1 MKATKLTAL
10 LAFLTISS
18 SSIGI
23 DDAVATATFDEKQ
36 IDQNQII
43 AIARPYGRGKYDL
56 LVIEQIPGKKQCWSE
71 SGSNPTLVDP
81 LLLKFDFT
89 GHCSRSTD
97 SNGYSMRIEGRD
109 LGLNYLL
116 RIVERN
122 GELFLVGTSRTSP
135 NQADI
140 VLGRTYGMKQGFMK
154 IQLNPGWQFSKRSYQ
169 GKVLGH
175 VYFSG
180 DRTALD
186 AANSSTTVA
195 ALPSNQNSE
204 AGVSDSTPTTSN
216 PTASPKPDTNS
227 NPSNVQST
235 SAPRELTFTAK
246 DPTNTPTS
254 STSRRLPS
262 VLSSPASPQPSPSRS
277 SVPLPSSLSSSPSS
291 RRLPSV
297 LSSPNS
303 PLPSSPRSSVPL
315 PSSPS
320 SSPSSPSPSSVRSS
334 NSLPLPPSISSGQA
348 QENTT
353 ATPTPA
359 TASNSDA
366 LSPLPPPPQASNSQV
381 VPRPT
386 ASPRGSLSDVMAV
399 SPRPVPGGSNAD
411 VASTSV
417 PTSNNYRVL
426 VQASGSQQEQ
436 LRSRFPEAFRTFYQ
450 GQTMWQVGRFNSRE
464 NVDKTLQDL
473 QTMGLEGVVLE

>member
-1 MKATKLTAL
+1 MNLILESMKTTKLTAL
-10 LAFLTISS
+10 LALLTISS
-18 SSIGI
+18 SSIGSGKTL
-23 DDAVATATFDEKQ
+23 AAATFDEQQ
-36 IDQNQII
+36 IDQTQII

-56 LVIEQIPGKKQCWSE
+56 LVIEQVPGKKQCWSE
-71 SGSNPTLVDP
+71 SGSNPTIIDP

-116 RIVERN
+116 RVVESN
-122 GELFLVGTSRTSP
+122 GELLLVGTSRTSP

-154 IQLNPGWQFSKRSYQ
+154 IQLNPGWKFSKRSYQ
-169 GKVLGH
+169 GKILGH

-186 AANSSTTVA
+186 SANSPTTVA

-204 AGVSDSTPTTSN
+204 AGVSDSTPAVSN
-216 PTASPKPDTNS
+216 PTESSKTDTS
-227 NPSNVQST
+227 SIPANVQST
-235 SAPRELTFTAK
+235 NSAQREITFTAQ
-246 DPTNTPTS
+246 DSTNTPS
-254 STSRRLPS
+254 SPSSSRRLPS
-262 VLSSPASPQPSPSRS
+262 VLSSPASS
-277 SVPLPSSLSSSPSS
+277 
-291 RRLPSV
+291 
-297 LSSPNS
+297 
-303 PLPSSPRSSVPL
+303 LPSSPRSSVP
-315 PSSPS
+315 PASSPA
-320 SSPSSPSPSSVRSS
+320 SSPSSPSSSVRSS
-334 NSLPLPPSISSGQA
+334 NSLPLPPSIASGQT
-348 QENTT
+348 QNNTT
-353 ATPTPA
+353 ATPTPS
-359 TASNSDA
+359 TAPNSNT
-366 LSPLPPPPQASNSQV
+366 LSPLPPPPQTSNSQV

-386 ASPRGSLSDVMAV
+386 GLPNSSLSDVMAV
-399 SPRPVPGGSNAD
+399 SPRPLSGGSNTD
-411 VASTSV
+411 VAATSV

-450 GQTMWQVGRFNSRE
+450 GQTMWQVGRFSSRE

-473 QTMGLEGVVLE
+473 QTIGLEGVVLE

>member
-1 MKATKLTAL
+1 MLESMKTTKLTAL
-10 LAFLTISS
+10 LALLTISS
-18 SSIGI
+18 SSIGSGKTL
-23 DDAVATATFDEKQ
+23 AAATFDEQQ
-36 IDQNQII
+36 IDQTQII

-56 LVIEQIPGKKQCWSE
+56 LVIEQVPGKKQCWSE
-71 SGSNPTLVDP
+71 SGSNPTIIDP

-116 RIVERN
+116 RVVESN
-122 GELFLVGTSRTSP
+122 GELLLVGTSRTSP

-154 IQLNPGWQFSKRSYQ
+154 IQLNPGWKFSKRSYQ
-169 GKVLGH
+169 GKILGH

-186 AANSSTTVA
+186 SANSPTTVA

-204 AGVSDSTPTTSN
+204 AGVSDSTPAVSN
-216 PTASPKPDTNS
+216 PTESSKTDTS
-227 NPSNVQST
+227 SIPANVQST
-235 SAPRELTFTAK
+235 NSAQREITFTAQ
-246 DPTNTPTS
+246 DSTNTPS
-254 STSRRLPS
+254 SPSSSRRLPS
-262 VLSSPASPQPSPSRS
+262 VLSSPASS
-277 SVPLPSSLSSSPSS
+277 
-291 RRLPSV
+291 
-297 LSSPNS
+297 
-303 PLPSSPRSSVPL
+303 LPSSPRSSVP
-315 PSSPS
+315 PASSPA
-320 SSPSSPSPSSVRSS
+320 SSPSSPSSSVRSS
-334 NSLPLPPSISSGQA
+334 NSLPLPPSIASGQT
-348 QENTT
+348 QNNTT
-353 ATPTPA
+353 ATPTPS
-359 TASNSDA
+359 TAPNSNT
-366 LSPLPPPPQASNSQV
+366 LSPLPPPPQTSNSQV

-386 ASPRGSLSDVMAV
+386 GLPNSSLSDVMAV
-399 SPRPVPGGSNAD
+399 SPRPLSGGSNTD
-411 VASTSV
+411 VAATSV

-450 GQTMWQVGRFNSRE
+450 GQTMWQVGRFSSRE

-473 QTMGLEGVVLE
+473 QTIGLEGVVLE

>member
-1 MKATKLTAL
+1 MKAPKLTAL
-10 LAFLTISS
+10 LTFLTISS

-23 DDAVATATFDEKQ
+23 DNALAAATFDEHQ

-71 SGSNPTLVDP
+71 SDSNPTIVDP

-116 RIVERN
+116 RVVEGN
-122 GELFLVGTSRTSP
+122 GELLLVGTSRTSP
-135 NQADI
+135 NQPDI
-140 VLGRTYGMKQGFMK
+140 VLGRTYGMKPGFMK
-154 IQLNPGWQFSKRSYQ
+154 FQLNPGWKFSKRSYQ

-195 ALPSNQNSE
+195 ALPSNRDSE
-204 AGVSDSTPTTSN
+204 TGFSDSTPAVSN
-216 PTASPKPDTNS
+216 PTENPKTDTS
-227 NPSNVQST
+227 SIPSNAQSAN
-235 SAPRELTFTAK
+235 SAQRELTFTAQ
-246 DPTNTPTS
+246 DPNNAPAS
-254 STSRRLPS
+254 SNSRRLPS
-262 VLSSPASPQPSPSRS
+262 VLSSPGSPLPSSSRS
-277 SVPLPSSLSSSPSS
+277 SVPLPRSL
-291 RRLPSV
+291 
-297 LSSPNS
+297 
-303 PLPSSPRSSVPL
+303 
-315 PSSPS
+315 S
-320 SSPSSPSPSSVRSS
+320 SSPSSPSPSSPPSVRPS
-334 NSLPLPPSISSGQA
+334 NSLPLPPSIASGQT
-348 QENTT
+348 QDNTA
-353 ATPTPA
+353 ATPTPS
-359 TASNSDA
+359 TAPNSDA

-381 VPRPT
+381 VPPPT
-386 ASPRGSLSDVMAV
+386 GRPRGSLSEVMAV
-399 SPRPVPGGSNAD
+399 SPRPLPGGSNAD
-411 VASTSV
+411 VASSSV

-450 GQTMWQVGRFNSRE
+450 GQTMWQVGRFTSRE

-473 QTMGLEGVVLE
+473 QTMGLEGIVLE

>member
-1 MKATKLTAL
+1 MKTTKLTAL
-10 LAFLTISS
+10 LALLTISS
-18 SSIGI
+18 SSIGSGKTL
-23 DDAVATATFDEKQ
+23 AAATFDEQQ
-36 IDQNQII
+36 IDQTQII

-56 LVIEQIPGKKQCWSE
+56 LVIEQVPGKKQCWSE
-71 SGSNPTLVDP
+71 SGSNPTIIDP

-116 RIVERN
+116 RVVESN
-122 GELFLVGTSRTSP
+122 GELLLVGTSRTSP

-154 IQLNPGWQFSKRSYQ
+154 IQLNPGWKFSKRSYQ
-169 GKVLGH
+169 GKILGH

-186 AANSSTTVA
+186 SANSPTTVA

-204 AGVSDSTPTTSN
+204 AGVSDSTPAVSN
-216 PTASPKPDTNS
+216 PTESSKTDTS
-227 NPSNVQST
+227 SIPANVQST
-235 SAPRELTFTAK
+235 NSAQREITFTAQ
-246 DPTNTPTS
+246 DSTNTP
-254 STSRRLPS
+254 
-262 VLSSPASPQPSPSRS
+262 SSPS
-277 SVPLPSSLSSSPSS
+277 SS

-303 PLPSSPRSSVPL
+303 PLPSSPRSSVP
-315 PSSPS
+315 PASSPA
-320 SSPSSPSPSSVRSS
+320 SSPSSPSSSVRSS
-334 NSLPLPPSISSGQA
+334 NSLPLPPSIASGQT
-348 QENTT
+348 QNNTT
-353 ATPTPA
+353 ATPTPS
-359 TASNSDA
+359 TAPNSNT
-366 LSPLPPPPQASNSQV
+366 LSPLPPPPQTSNSQV

-386 ASPRGSLSDVMAV
+386 GLPNSSLSDVMAV
-399 SPRPVPGGSNAD
+399 SPRPLSGGSNTD
-411 VASTSV
+411 VAATSV

-450 GQTMWQVGRFNSRE
+450 GQTMWQVGRFSSRE

-473 QTMGLEGVVLE
+473 QTIGLEGVVLE

>member
-1 MKATKLTAL
+1 MKAIKLTAL
-10 LAFLTISS
+10 LAFLTVSS
-18 SSIGI
+18 SGI
-23 DDAVATATFDEKQ
+23 EIDNAFATATFDEQQ

-71 SGSNPTLVDP
+71 SGSNPTLIDP

-116 RIVERN
+116 RVVERN
-122 GELFLVGTSRTSP
+122 GELLLVGTSRTSP

-140 VLGRTYGMKQGFMK
+140 LLGRTYGMKQGFMK
-154 IQLNPGWQFSKRSYQ
+154 IQLNPGWKFSKRSYQ

-195 ALPSNQNSE
+195 ALPSHQNNQT
-204 AGVSDSTPTTSN
+204 GVSDSPPTASN
-216 PTASPKPDTNS
+216 PTETLKPDTGS
-227 NPSNVQST
+227 NPSNAQST
-235 SAPRELTFTAK
+235 NSTPREITFTAQ
-246 DPTNTPTS
+246 DTPKPPVPS
-254 STSRRLPS
+254 NSRRLPS
-262 VLSSPASPQPSPSRS
+262 VLSSPNIPLPSSPRS
-277 SVPLPSSLSSSPSS
+277 SLPLPSSLSSSPSS
-291 RRLPSV
+291 Q
-297 LSSPNS
+297 
-303 PLPSSPRSSVPL
+303 
-315 PSSPS
+315 S
-320 SSPSSPSPSSVRSS
+320 SSSPSSVRSS
-334 NSLPLPPSISSGQA
+334 NSLPLPPSIRSRET
-348 QENTT
+348 QENTI
-353 ATPTPA
+353 ATPNPS

-386 ASPRGSLSDVMAV
+386 GSPKGSLSDVMAV
-399 SPRPVPGGSNAD
+399 SPRPLPGGSNND
-411 VASTSV
+411 VAANSV
-417 PTSNNYRVL
+417 PASNNYRVL

-450 GQTMWQVGRFNSRE
+450 GKTMWQVGRFTSRE

-473 QTMGLEGVVLE
+473 QAMGLEGVVLE